1 VDNKVLKIIIADDH
15 KIYREGL
22 KAMINFLGYAKVIAE
37 AENGFELLD
46 IIEKNESDIIIT
58 DIVMPG
64 MNGIEAT
71 QAALKKNPALKIF
84 VLSSF
89 ESEEY
94 IHDLLEAGVK
104 GYGLKHI
111 GLDEF
116 DLALKLIM
124 QGNIYLAKELQD
136 KIHNLYLHTRHKNIL
151 FTDQELKVLGYIVE
165 GLSSKEI
172 ADLMNKGKRTIDGY
186 REILLKKTGC
196 HNSKEL
202 ITYAINNKIFGK

>member
-1 VDNKVLKIIIADDH
+1 VDNKILKILIADDH

-22 KAMINFLGYAKVIAE
+22 KAMVNFLGYATVIAE
-37 AENGFELLD
+37 AENGFELLE

-71 QAALKKNPALKIF
+71 RAALKKFPSLKIF

-89 ESEEY
+89 DSEEF

-111 GLDEF
+111 GIEEF

-124 QGNIYLAKELQD
+124 HGNIYLAKELQN
-136 KIHNLYLHTRHKNIL
+136 KIHNIYLQSGQKNLI
-151 FTDQELKVLGYIVE
+151 FTDQELKVLGYIVN
-165 GLSSKEI
+165 GHSSKEI
-172 ADLMNKGKRTIDGY
+172 ADLINKGKRTVDGY
-186 REILLKKTGC
+186 REVLLKKTGC

-202 ITYAINNKIFGK
+202 IAFALNNKIIDK